1 MDLLPDNNTLWYWLN
16 AYGSISLFFLLAVGI
31 IALPVP
37 EETLMVL
44 AGTAMEQGYLPI
56 VFTILAAYL
65 GSVCGITVSYLLGKT
80 FGIWLLHKYGKW
92 FFLTEKKIAKG
103 HEWFEKY
110 GKWSLVIGYFIPG
123 VRHFTGFIAGTAALE
138 YKHFAF
144 FAYLGAFFWVST
156 FLSIGYFF
164 GSYGLEW
171 LNTVEIDVDGLTALA
186 IVLCVIIIFVYFRWK
201 KS

>member
-92 FFLTEKKIAKG
+92 FFLSEKKIAKG
-103 HEWFEKY
+103 H
-110 GKWSLVIGYFIPG
+110 
-123 VRHFTGFIAGTAALE
+123 
-138 YKHFAF
+138 
-144 FAYLGAFFWVST
+144 
-156 FLSIGYFF
+156 
-164 GSYGLEW
+164 
-171 LNTVEIDVDGLTALA
+171 
-186 IVLCVIIIFVYFRWK
+186 
-201 KS
+201 